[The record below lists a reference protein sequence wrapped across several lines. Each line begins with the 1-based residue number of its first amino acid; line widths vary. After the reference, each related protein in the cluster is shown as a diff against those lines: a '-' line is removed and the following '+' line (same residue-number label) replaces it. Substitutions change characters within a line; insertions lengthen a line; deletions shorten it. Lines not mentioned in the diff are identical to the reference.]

1 MCSEGEEVTVSQ
13 RGGALA
19 AGKVHQNCGV
29 QHRLNG
35 DTELLTLRLLFSL
48 VVVVGMTAGC
58 GDSAQAA
65 VEGQDVRREETD
77 VGAS

>member
-1 MCSEGEEVTVSQ
+1 MRSEGEEVTVSQ

-29 QHRLNG
+29 EHRLYSNA
-35 DTELLTLRLLFSL
+35 EPLTLRQLFTL
-48 VVVVGMTAGC
+48 VVVVGVTTGC

-65 VEGQDVRREETD
+65 VERQDVRRKEAD